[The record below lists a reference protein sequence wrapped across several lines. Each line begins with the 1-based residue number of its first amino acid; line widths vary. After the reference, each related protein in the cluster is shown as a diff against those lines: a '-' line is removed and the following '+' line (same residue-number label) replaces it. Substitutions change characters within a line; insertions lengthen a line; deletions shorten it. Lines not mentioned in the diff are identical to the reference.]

1 MTWQHWCSIIG
12 TVILVGGLYLVL
24 WAKKKEMKSM
34 SNPVE
39 TNRTDRN
46 VVWYNN
52 IMTWEFSRHK
62 QHYVLHN
69 KINIIFLHI
78 IQNFACFQLLY
89 NHYYEGSA
97 QIQGLSPLVHTFLF
111 STNLLAKTLKRES
124 LETCSRYSQN
134 NSITFSFFSL
144 NL

>member
-52 IMTWEFSRHK
+52 ILTWEFSRHK

-69 KINIIFLHI
+69 KINIIFFT
-78 IQNFACFQLLY
+78 QNSKFCLFSTIY

-97 QIQGLSPLVHTFLF
+97 QIQGLSPWTHTFLS
-111 STNLLAKTLKRES
+111 STNLLAKTLKRFF
-124 LETCSRYSQN
+124 LEACSRYSQK
-134 NSITFSFFSL
+134 NSITFSFSH
-144 NL
+144 